1 MYNKQEETQL
11 SKFDANVVKEYNSE
25 KVSEN
30 AEQEMIKEEPI
41 KEEEQKRV
49 TLVKVLSFER

>member
-30 AEQEMIKEEPI
+30 AEHEMIKEEPI
-41 KEEEQKRV
+41 KEEEQKG
-49 TLVKVLSFER
+49 